1 MPGFS
6 SVGTYKIFIGNLSEK
21 TTAAVIKPLF
31 EKYGKVVECDVV
43 KNYGFVW
50 LGKPPFSARYP
61 TSQSCVHH
69 TQLGNSNLPV
79 SQHIS
84 LNHMEHEDAG
94 KEAIQNLNGS
104 LIHGQAI
111 KVEAATSRK
120 GPLTP
125 TTKVF
130 VGNLTENTK
139 APEVRALFAKF
150 GTVMECDIV
159 RNYGFVHIESTDKV
173 DEAIKELN
181 GFVVDGQPMKV
192 QISTSRVRQ
201 RPGMGDPEQCYRCG
215 RGGHWSKEC
224 PRAGMG
230 GPDRNGFRDRMFGRE
245 PYPPP
250 PPPPFL
256 RDRMLGRFSDGFY
269 SDYYDRNRFED
280 TRDLFERRFPPL
292 PPRDLGPSLRG
303 RDFLPPPPLPPR
315 PRESLPPPP
324 PLGLSRSSSSLRE
337 SSFDRGSSEY
347 SIFSRR
353 SPTSSTPSRFS
364 RMYEDFSRD
373 SFDDRSSWLQMQR
386 TLVRYLAHPKF
397 CCGVVGLKRAQTKPY
412 RLPVEARPDA
422 MHRIKTSVIICRRS
436 GGNVRSCGKPWNE
449 RVEDVAR
456 IDGTTSHRL
465 SLAS

>member
-1 MPGFS
+1 M
-6 SVGTYKIFIGNLSEK
+6 KLS
-21 TTAAVIKPLF
+21 
-31 EKYGKVVECDVV
+31 KY
-43 KNYGFVW
+43 
-50 LGKPPFSARYP
+50 
-61 TSQSCVHH
+61 
-69 TQLGNSNLPV
+69 
-79 SQHIS
+79 
-84 LNHMEHEDAG
+84 
-94 KEAIQNLNGS
+94 
-104 LIHGQAI
+104 
-111 KVEAATSRK
+111 
-120 GPLTP
+120 
-125 TTKVF
+125 
-130 VGNLTENTK
+130 
-139 APEVRALFAKF
+139 
-150 GTVMECDIV
+150 
-159 RNYGFVHIESTDKV
+159 V
-173 DEAIKELN
+173 D
-181 GFVVDGQPMKV
+181 
-192 QISTSRVRQ
+192 STS
-201 RPGMGDPEQCYRCG
+201 DN
-215 RGGHWSKEC
+215 KL
-224 PRAGMG
+224 
-230 GPDRNGFRDRMFGRE
+230 FGE
-245 PYPPP
+245 
-250 PPPPFL
+250 
-256 RDRMLGRFSDGFY
+256 DGFY

-373 SFDDRSSWLQMQR
+373 SFDDRR
-386 TLVRYLAHPKF
+386 H
-397 CCGVVGLKRAQTKPY
+397 TKPSTTD

>member
-1 MPGFS
+1 M
-6 SVGTYKIFIGNLSEK
+6 KINDRKGLQIAQTMLEAAFKKLEESDFAFEKIRNKQKQIQKRK
-21 TTAAVIKPLF
+21 TTMLDYFCARI
-31 EKYGKVVECDVV
+31 GKVELEEGNPHLRGGRVE
-43 KNYGFVW
+43 NH
-50 LGKPPFSARYP
+50 LGKTTLSSPDRD
-61 TSQSCVHH
+61 
-69 TQLGNSNLPV
+69 SNLDLPV
-79 SQHIS
+79 LSSRAQHDKC
-84 LNHMEHEDAG
+84 HMEHEDAG

-104 LIHGQAI
+104 LVHGQAI

-373 SFDDRSSWLQMQR
+373 SFDDRSIIPSVLQV
-386 TLVRYLAHPKF
+386 VRET
-397 CCGVVGLKRAQTKPY
+397 GD

-465 SLAS
+465 TC